1 MIFVDESIVNEY
13 MMNQKFG
20 WSSVDMS
27 AIHVQPLKW
36 SEKWSI
42 LSIYTIKDFIAW
54 DIIQDSYNI
63 ELFNEFVRN

>member
-1 MIFVDESIVNEY
+1 MIFIDESIVNECI
-13 MMNQKFG
+13 MNWKFG
-20 WSSVDMS
+20 WSLVDIS

-36 SEKWSI
+36 SEKRNI
-42 LSIYTIKDFIAW
+42 LFVYIIKGFNAW